1 MSRPLDSR
9 GSEAERKEA
18 RLQGLLKRHNQRA
31 LETGQRLQG
40 EFFLRLVDEFDQLDS
55 EWTEVWLT
63 WIYDHLYNRSVLD
76 DKTRVLIVIG
86 ECCVLDEQVQLPNH
100 IRSALRLG
108 ATPKEIFE
116 VVLHSHVYAGMPRMI
131 KAMRTYR
138 SLMKDL
144 RLLEVDDSPF
154 RGDARDP

>member
-1 MSRPLDSR
+1 MSVSQSKQD
-9 GSEAERKEA
+9 
-18 RLQGLLKRHNQRA
+18 RLEQLQERHNPKA

-40 EFFLRLVDEFDQLDS
+40 EFFLRLVDEFDQLDP
-55 EWTEVWLT
+55 EWTEVWLS
-63 WIYDHLYNRSVLD
+63 WIYDHMYNRSVLG

-108 ATPKEIFE
+108 ATPKEILE
-116 VVLHSHVYAGMPRMI
+116 VILQSHIYAGMPRMI

-138 SLMKDL
+138 GLMKDL
-144 RLLEVDDSPF
+144 NLLEVEDSTF
-154 RGDARDP
+154 RGDARDR

>member
-1 MSRPLDSR
+1 M
-9 GSEAERKEA
+9 ERRIGVA
-18 RLQGLLKRHNQRA
+18 REDDKQQRLTELLERHNRKA

-40 EFFLRLVDEFDQLDS
+40 EFFLRLVDEFDQLDP

-63 WIYDHLYNRSVLD
+63 WIYDHMYNRSVLD

-108 ATPKEIFE
+108 ATQKEILE
-116 VVLHSHVYAGMPRMI
+116 VILQSHIYAGMPRMI

-138 SLMKDL
+138 SLMKDMG
-144 RLLEVDDSPF
+144 RLDLSDSGF
-154 RGDARDP
+154 RGDARE

>member
-1 MSRPLDSR
+1 MSELD
-9 GSEAERKEA
+9 GKEA
-18 RLQGLLKRHNQRA
+18 RRKDLSDRHNRKA

-40 EFFLRLVDEFDQLDS
+40 EFFLRLVDEFDQLDP

-63 WIYDHLYNRSVLD
+63 WIYDHMYNRSVLD
-76 DKTRVLIVIG
+76 DLTRVLIVIG

-108 ATPKEIFE
+108 ATPRQVLE
-116 VVLHSHVYAGMPRMI
+116 VILQSHIYAGMPRMI

-144 RLLEVDDSPF
+144 GLLDLHESGF
-154 RGDARDP
+154 QGDAREPEPPR

>member
-1 MSRPLDSR
+1 MPELD
-9 GSEAERKEA
+9 GKEA
-18 RLQGLLKRHNQRA
+18 RRKDLSERHNRRA

-40 EFFLRLVDEFDQLDS
+40 EFFLRLVDEFDQLDP

-63 WIYDHLYNRSVLD
+63 WIYDHMYNRAVLD
-76 DKTRVLIVIG
+76 DRTRVLIVIG

-108 ATPKEIFE
+108 ATPREILE
-116 VVLHSHVYAGMPRMI
+116 VILQSHIYAGMPRMI

-138 SLMKDL
+138 ALMKDL
-144 RLLEVDDSPF
+144 GLLDLHEPSF
-154 RGDARDP
+154 RGDALDR